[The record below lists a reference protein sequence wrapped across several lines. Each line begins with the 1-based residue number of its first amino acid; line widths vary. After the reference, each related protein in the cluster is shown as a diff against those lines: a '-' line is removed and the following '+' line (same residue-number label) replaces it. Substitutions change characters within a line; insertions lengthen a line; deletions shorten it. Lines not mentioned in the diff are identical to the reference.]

1 MRGQSSP
8 PDALV
13 NRSKLRLEGKKKK
26 KSFQVS
32 TYNRRDESKY
42 AVFRNTLFSDS
53 QFSYPSAS
61 LRSAQLKPGL
71 KMKKEKKAKPPSDQH
86 SSDPP
91 LKLSHL
97 FPRRVGGVGAALR
110 SAVAP
115 PALVS
120 MGWGWG
126 VRSRL
131 SFEVIYSPSRV
142 N

>member
-13 NRSKLRLEGKKKK
+13 NRSKLRLEGKKKKK

-71 KMKKEKKAKPPSDQH
+71 KMKKEKKSQT
-86 SSDPP
+86 S
-91 LKLSHL
+91 
-97 FPRRVGGVGAALR
+97 LR
-110 SAVAP
+110 
-115 PALVS
+115 PALVRPS
-120 MGWGWG
+120 PKTEPLISQAGGGCGRCPQKCCGSPGSGLHG
-126 VRSRL
+126 VGVGGQ
-131 SFEVIYSPSRV
+131 EQTVI
-142 N
+142 